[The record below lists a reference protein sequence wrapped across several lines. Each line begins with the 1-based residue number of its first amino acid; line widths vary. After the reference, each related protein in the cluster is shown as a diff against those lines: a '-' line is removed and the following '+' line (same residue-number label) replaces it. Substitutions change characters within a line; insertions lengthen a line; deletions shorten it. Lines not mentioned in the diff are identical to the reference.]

1 MLCVLKYTLNLVHIK
16 VPQGRQDLEETG
28 LTLGGPRTNGEDPQ
42 HPAAVDTVDVPDGRE
57 VERVLEQ
64 GRLYPE
70 EVDLQPPVRLQGKKL
85 AHEVDEL
92 LGPLPLEDELHK
104 DEVTHLE
111 K

>member
-1 MLCVLKYTLNLVHIK
+1 MHVE
-16 VPQGRQDLEETG
+16 VPQGRPDLDKTG
-28 LTLGGPRTNGEDPQ
+28 LTLGGPLTNSEDPQ
-42 HPAAVDTVDVPDGRE
+42 HPAAVDTVDVPDDRE

-64 GRLYPE
+64 VRLDAK

-85 AHEVDEL
+85 AHIVDEV
-92 LGPLPLEDELHK
+92 LGSLPLEDEFHK